1 MRFLAALLLTL
12 SLQAQTQALL
22 AGAAQT
28 DITPTWFPLIINCGM
43 LERTATSVSAP
54 LYAKAIVLQ
63 QGNLKTAIVVA
74 DSCMMPRELLD
85 EAKALAEKA
94 TGIPANRQL
103 ISATHTHFAP
113 AAMSCLGSSVDERYA
128 QWLPAKL
135 AEAIIEANKRLTSAR
150 IGSAAIADR
159 EHTFVRS
166 FIYRAGKEL
175 TDPFGEKTVRANMH
189 PGYEN
194 PNVTLPTGPVDPT
207 LTVLSIQSANGQPI
221 AMLANYAM
229 HYFNSKPISS
239 DYPGV
244 FAKQFEQRINAP
256 KDFVTIMSQGT
267 SGDLMYMDYS
277 KPVNKELTI
286 ETYTSGIV
294 DSALKAYQSIEYE
307 KRPTLKM
314 LETELTLT
322 RRLPSPE
329 RLEWANKLIATMGA
343 NKPMNQPE
351 VYAREAVYLDKEP
364 SRTLKL
370 QALQIGTLA
379 IATWPNEVYA
389 ISGLKL
395 RNRTSF
401 PKLMNIELA
410 NGAEGYIP
418 PPSQHTLGGYTTW
431 PARSAGLEIQAE
443 PKILATLTTLL
454 HQLGNKPKPTT
465 QPKNHWPMEDLEP
478 NKDLKIEGPHAF
490 AVPGK
495 TGQALYLANASLTLN
510 IPVKTY
516 KLSFWIWPAETRQ
529 WTQVTIEQTSTTRR
543 TTTDG
548 QLTSE
553 TTPTPTLQLLTNFEG
568 AIDELKLKQN

>member
-1 MRFLAALLLTL
+1 MHPLLAI
-12 SLQAQTQALL
+12 LL
-22 AGAAQT
+22 AGAAQI

-43 LERTATSVSAP
+43 LERTANSVSAP

-63 QGNLKTAIVVA
+63 QGNLKTAILVA

-85 EAKALAEKA
+85 EAKAIAEKA

-128 QWLPAKL
+128 KWLPAKL
-135 AEAIIEANKRLTSAR
+135 AEAIIEANKRLTPAR

-175 TDPFGEKTVRANMH
+175 TDPFGNKTVRANMH
-189 PGYEN
+189 PGHEN
-194 PNVTLPTGPVDPT
+194 PDVTLPTGPVDPT
-207 LTVLSIQSANGQPI
+207 LTILSIQSEKGQPI

-277 KPVNKELTI
+277 KPANKDLTI

-294 DSALKAYQSIEYE
+294 DNALKAYNSIEYE

-314 LETELTLT
+314 LETELSLT

-329 RLEWANKLIATMGA
+329 RLEWANKLLETMGT
-343 NKPMNQPE
+343 NKPKNQPE

-364 SRTLKL
+364 KRTLKL

-379 IATWPNEVYA
+379 IASWPNEVYA

-395 RNRTSF
+395 RTRTSF

-418 PPSQHTLGGYTTW
+418 PPEQHTLGGYTTW
-431 PARSAGLEIQAE
+431 PARSAGLEVQAE
-443 PKILATLTTLL
+443 PKILATLTGLL
-454 HQLGNKPKPTT
+454 NQLGNKPKPTT
-465 QPKNHWPMEDLEP
+465 QPKNYWPMEDLES
-478 NKDLKIEGPHAF
+478 NADLKIEGPHAF

-495 TGQALYLANASLTLN
+495 TGHALYLANASLTLN
-510 IPVKTY
+510 KPLKTY

-529 WTQVTIEQTSTTRR
+529 WAQVTIEQTKATRR
-543 TTTDG
+543 TTTNG

-553 TTPTPTLQLLTNFEG
+553 TAPTPTLQLLNNFEG
-568 AIDELKLKQN
+568 AIDEITLLP

>member
-1 MRFLAALLLTL
+1 MHPLLAF
-12 SLQAQTQALL
+12 LL
-22 AGAAQT
+22 AGAAQI

-43 LERTATSVSAP
+43 LERTASSVSAP

-85 EAKALAEKA
+85 EAKAIAEKA
-94 TGIPANRQL
+94 TGIPASRQL

-128 QWLPAKL
+128 KWLPAKL
-135 AEAIIEANKRLTSAR
+135 AEAIIEANKRLTPAR

-194 PNVTLPTGPVDPT
+194 PDVTLPTGPVDPT
-207 LTVLSIQSANGQPI
+207 LTVLSIQSDKGQPI
-221 AMLANYAM
+221 AMLASYAM

-244 FAKQFEQRINAP
+244 FAKQFEQRIKAP
-256 KDFVTIMSQGT
+256 QGFVTIMSQGT

-277 KPVNKELTI
+277 KPANKELTI
-286 ETYTSGIV
+286 ESYTSGIV
-294 DSALKAYQSIEYE
+294 DSALKAYESIQYE
-307 KRPTLKM
+307 KRPKLRM

-322 RRLPSPE
+322 RRLPSPD
-329 RLEWANKLIATMGA
+329 RLAWANKLLATMGT
-343 NKPMNQPE
+343 NKPKNQPE
-351 VYAREAVYLDKEP
+351 VYAREAVYLHNEP
-364 SRTLKL
+364 KRTLKL
-370 QALQIGTLA
+370 QALQLGTLA

-401 PKLMNIELA
+401 TKLMNIELA

-418 PPSQHTLGGYTTW
+418 PPEQHRLGGYTTW
-431 PARSAGLEIQAE
+431 PARSAGLEVEAE
-443 PKILATLTTLL
+443 PRILAQLSNLL
-454 HQLGNKPKPTT
+454 NQLQPKSKPTPS
-465 QPKNHWPMEDLEP
+465 PKNYWPMEDLEANP
-478 NKDLKIEGPHAF
+478 DLSIQGPHAF

-510 IPVKTY
+510 KPLKTY
-516 KLSFWIWPAETRQ
+516 KLSFWLWPAATRQ
-529 WTQVTIEQTSTTRR
+529 WTQVTIEQTKTSRR
-543 TTTDG
+543 TTTNG
-548 QLTSE
+548 QLTSQ
-553 TTPTPTLQLLTNFEG
+553 TAPTNTIQLLENFEG
-568 AIDELKLKQN
+568 AIDELTLQPQP

>member
-1 MRFLAALLLTL
+1 MRFLAALLLSL
-12 SLQAQTQALL
+12 SLQAQTQPLL
-22 AGAAQT
+22 AGAAQI

-43 LERTATSVSAP
+43 LERTANSVSAP
-54 LYAKAIVLQ
+54 LFAKAIVLQ

-85 EAKALAEKA
+85 EAKSIAEKA
-94 TGIPANRQL
+94 TGIPASSQL

-128 QWLPAKL
+128 KWLPAKL
-135 AEAIIEANKRLTSAR
+135 AEAIIEANKRLTQAR

-159 EHTFVRS
+159 EHT
-166 FIYRAGKEL
+166 
-175 TDPFGEKTVRANMH
+175 VRANMH
-189 PGYEN
+189 PGHEN
-194 PNVTLPTGPVDPT
+194 PDVTLPTGPVDPT
-207 LTVLSIQSANGQPI
+207 LTVLAIQSEKGQPI

-277 KPVNKELTI
+277 KPANKTLTI

-294 DSALKAYQSIEYE
+294 DNALKAYQSIEYE

-322 RRLPSPE
+322 RRLPTPD
-329 RLEWANKLIATMGA
+329 RLAWANKLLATMGT
-343 NKPMNQPE
+343 NKPKNQPE

-364 SRTLKL
+364 KRTLKL

-395 RNRTSF
+395 RTRTSF

-418 PPSQHTLGGYTTW
+418 PPEQHTLGGYTTW
-431 PARSAGLEIQAE
+431 PARSAGLEVQAE
-443 PKILATLTTLL
+443 PKILSTLTTLL
-454 HQLGNKPKPTT
+454 NQLGNKPKPAT

-478 NKDLKIEGPHAF
+478 NTDLKIEGPHAF

-495 TGQALYLANASLTLN
+495 TGQALYLANANLTLN
-510 IPVKTY
+510 KQLKVY

-529 WTQVTIEQTSTTRR
+529 WAQVTVEQTKTTRR
-543 TTTDG
+543 TTVSG

-553 TTPTPTLQLLTNFEG
+553 SAPTSTIQILTNFEG
-568 AIDELKLKQN
+568 AIDELKIEQN

>member
-1 MRFLAALLLTL
+1 
-12 SLQAQTQALL
+12 
-22 AGAAQT
+22 
-28 DITPTWFPLIINCGM
+28 
-43 LERTATSVSAP
+43 
-54 LYAKAIVLQ
+54 
-63 QGNLKTAIVVA
+63 
-74 DSCMMPRELLD
+74 
-85 EAKALAEKA
+85 
-94 TGIPANRQL
+94 
-103 ISATHTHFAP
+103 
-113 AAMSCLGSSVDERYA
+113 
-128 QWLPAKL
+128 
-135 AEAIIEANKRLTSAR
+135 
-150 IGSAAIADR
+150 
-159 EHTFVRS
+159 
-166 FIYRAGKEL
+166 
-175 TDPFGEKTVRANMH
+175 
-189 PGYEN
+189 
-194 PNVTLPTGPVDPT
+194 
-207 LTVLSIQSANGQPI
+207 
-221 AMLANYAM
+221 M

-277 KPVNKELTI
+277 KPVNKALTI

-294 DSALKAYQSIEYE
+294 DNALKAYNSIAYE

-322 RRLPSPE
+322 RRLPTPD
-329 RLEWANKLIATMGA
+329 RLAWANKLLATMGT
-343 NKPMNQPE
+343 NKPKNQPE

-364 SRTLKL
+364 KRTLKL

-395 RNRTSF
+395 RTRTSF

-418 PPSQHTLGGYTTW
+418 PPEQHTLGGYTTW
-431 PARSAGLEIQAE
+431 PARSAGLEVQAE
-443 PKILATLTTLL
+443 PKILSTLTTLL
-454 HQLGNKPKPTT
+454 NQLGSKPKPTT

-478 NKDLKIEGPHAF
+478 NADLKIEGPHAF

-495 TGQALYLANASLTLN
+495 TGQALYLANANLTLN
-510 IPVKTY
+510 KQLKVY

-529 WTQVTIEQTSTTRR
+529 WAQVTIEQTKTTRR
-543 TTTDG
+543 TTVSG

-553 TTPTPTLQLLTNFEG
+553 TAPTPTLQLLNNFEG
-568 AIDELKLKQN
+568 AIDEITLLP